1 MKSDDG
7 CMKYM
12 LPEED
17 FEINA
22 VFNLASRPPQ

>member
-7 CMKYM
+7 CVYT

-22 VFNLASRPPQ
+22 ASIRLPGLRR